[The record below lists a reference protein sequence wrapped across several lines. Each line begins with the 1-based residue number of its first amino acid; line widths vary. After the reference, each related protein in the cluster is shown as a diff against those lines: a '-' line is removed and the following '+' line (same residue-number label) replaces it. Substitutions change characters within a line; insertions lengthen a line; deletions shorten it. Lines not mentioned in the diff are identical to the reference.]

1 MSLNHTPKCIG
12 KMQTTGVNGANV
24 YTPQGTG
31 DMRVAFY
38 TSLLRDMTAAEVRQF
53 VRETLDE
60 GERRGSLQEYIRD
73 LWVMA
78 FQTRDVRGG
87 KGERVVAL
95 ELFAVMAERFPAT
108 AQALLPLLSEFGS
121 WRDMFYLMV
130 HHEHLKSGAMAVVS
144 KQFWADRA
152 AMKAKKSPSLLA
164 EGCKEGSAT
173 PSLSLL
179 AEGRS
184 LSLLAKWMP
193 REKAQ
198 TFKAVY
204 RYIIKSLYPDLET
217 EARSRQYRKH
227 VSEMNKALQT
237 TEIKMCG
244 KEWAMIKP
252 GQVPGRC
259 LMKNKDAFYNIKDKK
274 GKKTQRS
281 TDPDR
286 INCAENF
293 REHMKRVAAGE
304 ETIKGKSV
312 VYPHEIIGEIQKLS
326 RQRERYEECAAVR
339 DCEHYWSNSDCDDSD
354 SEDQV
359 AAREVRRRTAIEAED
374 PEVKSERLQQLAA
387 IDEQIALLEA
397 QWKSIVAEFVAGA
410 ASKKILPLCD
420 FSGSM
425 EGVPMNVAM
434 ALGIIISEIAHP
446 AFKNKVI
453 TFSNEPAWIDLPPNS
468 TLLEKIRIL
477 GDAPWGMNTN
487 FEAAYK
493 LVLDKMIESRVP
505 VGEEPEDLI
514 VFTDMGFDQAVTYN
528 VRMINDLPHMPKK
541 WMTALKMLKEEY
553 IKASEMVHGLEGG
566 QWTPPRLTIWNL
578 RAEYKEYHATVAEPG
593 VLQLSGWSPSAI
605 KVLTEGINVGL
616 PYDGFRKLMDDE
628 RYARVRATVSQ
639 L

>member
-1 MSLNHTPKCIG
+1 MSDNELKTV
-12 KMQTTGVNGANV
+12 GVNGADV
-24 YTPQGTG
+24 YTAKGTG

-38 TSLLRDMTAAEVRQF
+38 TSLLRDMTETEIRQF

-60 GERRGSLQEYIRD
+60 GERRDKLQEYMQD
-73 LWVMA
+73 LWLIA
-78 FQTRDVRGG
+78 FQARDVRGG
-87 KGERVVAL
+87 KGERRVAL
-95 ELFAVMAERFPAT
+95 DLFAILFEKFPVT
-108 AQALLPLLSEFGS
+108 GKRLLEFIPEFGS
-121 WRDMFYLMV
+121 WRDMFYLMQKHSHMQV
-130 HHEHLKSGAMAVVS
+130 PAMALVS
-144 KQFWADRA
+144 KQFWADRKALA
-152 AMKAKKSPSLLA
+152 AKGSP
-164 EGCKEGSAT
+164 
-173 PSLSLL
+173 
-179 AEGRS
+179 
-184 LSLLAKWMP
+184 SLLAKWMP

-198 TFKAVY
+198 TFKSLVS
-204 RYIIKSLYPDLET
+204 YIIFSLYPDMGEN
-217 EARSRQYRKH
+217 ARRRQYRKH
-227 VSEMNKALQT
+227 VSEMNRALQT

-259 LMKNKDAFYNIKDKK
+259 LMKNKEAFYNIKDKK

-281 TDPDR
+281 TEPDR

-293 REHMKRVAAGE
+293 RNHMKKVAAGE
-304 ETIKGKSV
+304 ETIKGRSV
-312 VYPHEIIGEIQKLS
+312 VYPHEIVREILKLS
-326 RQRERYEECAAVR
+326 EQRERYEECAAVR
-339 DCEHYWSNSDCDDSD
+339 DREYYFSDDDNCYNYDSD
-354 SEDQV
+354 NEEHGL
-359 AAREVRRRTAIEAED
+359 AREVRRQAAITAED
-374 PEVKSERLQQLAA
+374 PEVKRERLEQLAT

-397 QWKSIVAEFVAGA
+397 QWKSIVAEFVAGG

-453 TFSNEPAWIDLPPNS
+453 TFSNEPAWIELPPNS

-477 GDAPWGMNTN
+477 READWGMNTN

-493 LVLDKMIESRVP
+493 LVLDKMIENRVA
-505 VGEEPEDLI
+505 VGDEPEDLI
-514 VFTDMGFDQAVTYN
+514 VFTDMGFDQAVSYN
-528 VRMINDLPHMPKK
+528 VRMIDGIPHMPKK
-541 WMTALKMLKEEY
+541 WMTALNILKDEY
-553 IKASEMVHGLEGG
+553 IKASEMVHGLEAEA

-616 PYDGFRKLMDDE
+616 PYDGFRKLMDDV
-628 RYARVRATVSQ
+628 RYDSIRAKI
-639 L
+639 

>member
-1 MSLNHTPKCIG
+1 MSDNELKTV
-12 KMQTTGVNGANV
+12 GVNGADV
-24 YTPQGTG
+24 YTAKGTG

-38 TSLLRDMTAAEVRQF
+38 TSLLRDMTETEIRQF

-60 GERRGSLQEYIRD
+60 GERRDKLQEYMQD
-73 LWVMA
+73 LWLIA
-78 FQTRDVRGG
+78 FQARDVRGG
-87 KGERVVAL
+87 KGERRVAL
-95 ELFAVMAERFPAT
+95 DLFAILFETFPVT
-108 AQALLPLLSEFGS
+108 GKRLLEFIPEFGS
-121 WRDMFYLMV
+121 WRDMFYLMQKHSHMQV
-130 HHEHLKSGAMAVVS
+130 PAMTLVS

-152 AMKAKKSPSLLA
+152 AMKTKKSPSLL
-164 EGCKEGSAT
+164 S
-173 PSLSLL
+173 
-179 AEGRS
+179 
-184 LSLLAKWMP
+184 KWMP

-198 TFKAVY
+198 TFKVVY
-204 RYIIKSLYPDLET
+204 RYIVKTLYPDIEP
-217 EARSRQYRKH
+217 EAARRQYRKH

-259 LMKNKDAFYNIKDKK
+259 LMKNKEAFYNIKDKK

-281 TDPDR
+281 TEPDR

-293 REHMKRVAAGE
+293 RNHMKKVAAGE

-312 VYPHEIIGEIQKLS
+312 VYPHEIVREILKLS
-326 RQRERYEECAAVR
+326 EQRERYEECAAVR
-339 DCEHYWSNSDCDDSD
+339 DREYYFSDDDNCYNYDSD
-354 SEDQV
+354 NEDH
-359 AAREVRRRTAIEAED
+359 ALAREFRRQAAIAAED
-374 PEVKSERLQQLAA
+374 PEVKRERLQQLAT

-397 QWKSIVAEFVAGA
+397 QWKSIVAEFVAGG

-446 AFKNKVI
+446 AFKNKII
-453 TFSNEPAWIDLPPNS
+453 TFSETPEWIELPPNS
-468 TLLEKIRIL
+468 TLLEKVRIL
-477 GDAPWGMNTN
+477 KEANWGMNTN

-493 LVLDKMIESRVP
+493 LVLDKMIENRVP

-528 VRMINDLPHMPKK
+528 VRMINDRPCMPKK
-541 WMTALKMLKEEY
+541 WMTALNILKEEY
-553 IKASEMVHGLEGG
+553 IKASEMVHGVDAEA

-578 RAEYKEYHATVAEPG
+578 RAEYKEYHATVSEPG

-616 PYDGFRKLMDDE
+616 PYDGFRKLIDDV
-628 RYARVRATVSQ
+628 RYDSIRAKI
-639 L
+639 